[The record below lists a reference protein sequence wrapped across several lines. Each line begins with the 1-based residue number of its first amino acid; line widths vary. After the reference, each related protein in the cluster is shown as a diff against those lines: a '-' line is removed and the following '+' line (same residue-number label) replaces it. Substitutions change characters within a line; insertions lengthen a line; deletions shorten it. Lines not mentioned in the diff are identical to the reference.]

1 MLSEK
6 VPGRIDIVELVV
18 TWKKLVVAVVLIAA
32 GTAGYYRFYRGV
44 PSMGTKELF
53 EEYVEWNPVAK
64 YHLKKRK
71 AEHAV
76 AAVAE
81 YLTHEKADVRVL
93 AAELLGRPKDA
104 EAVGALRGS
113 VGDASPKVRAAVA
126 RSLVETNVDREVVP
140 LLVWMLDD
148 KDAAVQT
155 AVTRGLRAVTG
166 ASGIHGVEGW
176 KTWWDMHRTEY

>member
-1 MLSEK
+1 MQ
-6 VPGRIDIVELVV
+6 VVELVI

-32 GTAGYYRFYRGV
+32 GTAGYYRFFRGL

-81 YLTHEKADVRVL
+81 YLAHEKADVRVL
-93 AAELLGRPKDA
+93 AAQLLGREGDA
-104 EAVGALRGS
+104 AAVDALRRS
-113 VGDASPKVRAAVA
+113 VGDPSPRVRVEVA
-126 RSLVETNVDREVVP
+126 RSLVETDVKREIVP
-140 LLVWMLDD
+140 LLVRMLDD
-148 KDAAVQT
+148 EDAAVQT
-155 AVTRGLRAVTG
+155 AVTRGLKTATG
-166 ASGIHGVEGW
+166 ASGVHGVEGW
-176 KTWWDMHRTEY
+176 KTWWDMHRTGY